1 MYIGR
6 LSLKGTWKGILEV
19 SAFLVYYITVLCPST
34 SQITFRKSRVEW
46 LLPQSE
52 SDSRGASLGGARG
65 TQESERYLGHFFF
78 PSLSFLFLIRN
89 VVGES
94 SRHGRGGSLPWCKTE
109 RGSPTIHNQ
118 LRIRMAIRMQ

>member
-1 MYIGR
+1 MPTTWAMYVGR

-34 SQITFRKSRVEW
+34 SQIQITFRKSRVEW

-65 TQESERYLGHFFF
+65 TQESERYLGHFFLPF
-78 PSLSFLFLIRN
+78 SFFLFLQD
-89 VVGES
+89 VVAKSLCAVEEREQTGVS
-94 SRHGRGGSLPWCKTE
+94 HGFKQREAAPLS
-109 RGSPTIHNQ
+109 
-118 LRIRMAIRMQ
+118 A